1 MTPDRWHTPRLRRF
15 CFPGTAPGGAT
26 MTIQHKTFTAALVS
40 KGEAG
45 GRIMISTAGAD
56 RDRDRVMP
64 HGAVIDNYLKNP
76 VVMWG
81 HSYYSP
87 ADVIGRTVSLEA
99 TDAGIVA
106 DFELRP
112 AANDQDPQNIVR
124 LLWDGGWIRTASIG
138 FRPIEH
144 QPNEFG
150 GHDIT
155 AWELLEWSLVPI
167 PANADALR
175 LAAKALGATEPGGE
189 GYAPEVDAAK
199 DAAPEAPQEEQ
210 PAADVAPPADDGST
224 GAEED
229 PDAVAIEQAQ
239 ELRLAA
245 ILADF
250 VSAIRPYLAEV
261 G

>member
-1 MTPDRWHTPRLRRF
+1 
-15 CFPGTAPGGAT
+15 
-26 MTIQHKTFTAALVS
+26 MTIQHKTFTAEVVS
-40 KGEAG
+40 KQDGG
-45 GRIMISTAGAD
+45 GRIVISTASMD

-64 HGAVIDNYLKNP
+64 RGCMTDNYVKNP

-81 HSYYSP
+81 HNYYSP
-87 ADVIGRTVSLEA
+87 TDVIGRTLSLEA
-99 TDAGIVA
+99 TDAGLVA

-124 LLWDGGWIRTASIG
+124 LLWDGGWVRTASIG
-138 FRPIEH
+138 FRPIEV

-150 GHDIT
+150 GHDFT
-155 AWELLEWSLVPI
+155 AWELLEWSIVPI

-175 LAAKALGATEPGGE
+175 LAAKALEIGEPGGE
-189 GYAPEVDAAK
+189 GYAPEAGKDTAPDA
-199 DAAPEAPQEEQ
+199 
-210 PAADVAPPADDGST
+210 PAEPAPADDAARADGADSGSD
-224 GAEED
+224 GDGVD
-229 PDAVAIEQAQ
+229 PDAAAIEQAQ

-250 VSAIRPYLAEV
+250 VSAIRPYLDVV

>member
-1 MTPDRWHTPRLRRF
+1 
-15 CFPGTAPGGAT
+15 
-26 MTIQHKTFTAALVS
+26 MTIQHKTFTAELVS
-40 KGEAG
+40 KSDAG
-45 GRIMISTAGAD
+45 GRIVISTAGCD

-64 HGAVIDNYLKNP
+64 RGAVLDNYLKNP

-81 HSYYSP
+81 HSYYQPS
-87 ADVIGRTVSLEA
+87 DVIGKTTNLEI
-99 TDAGIVA
+99 TDSGIVA

-124 LLWDGGWIRTASIG
+124 LLWDGGWVRTASIG
-138 FRPIEH
+138 FRPIEM

-150 GHDIT
+150 GNDIT

-175 LAAKALGATEPGGE
+175 LAAKAL
-189 GYAPEVDAAK
+189 
-199 DAAPEAPQEEQ
+199 DAAPVEKDADP
-210 PAADVAPPADDGST
+210 PAADPPAAEGKADDTPAVPDTGNDSQGDAPHST
-224 GAEED
+224 
-229 PDAVAIEQAQ
+229 PDADAIEAAQ

-250 VSAIRPYLAEV
+250 VSAVRPYLSE
-261 G
+261 

>member
-1 MTPDRWHTPRLRRF
+1 M
-15 CFPGTAPGGAT
+15 
-26 MTIQHKTFTAALVS
+26 IQHKTFTAEIQQ
-40 KGEAG
+40 KGDAG
-45 GRIMISTAGAD
+45 GRIIISTAGCD

-64 HGAVIDNYLKNP
+64 RGAVLDNYLKNP

-87 ADVIGRTVSLEA
+87 ADVIGRTVNLEA
-99 TDAGIVA
+99 NDSGVIA

-124 LLWDGGWIRTASIG
+124 LLWDGGWVRTASIG
-138 FRPIEH
+138 FRPIEM

-150 GHDIT
+150 GNDIT

-167 PANADALR
+167 PANQDALR
-175 LAAKALGATEPGGE
+175 LAAKALGLAGEPAT
-189 GYAPEVDAAK
+189 K
-199 DAAPEAPQEEQ
+199 DATPDGDAPAAVVETPEATDGKQEGS
-210 PAADVAPPADDGST
+210 DGS
-224 GAEED
+224 G
-229 PDAVAIEQAQ
+229 DAPHSDATADAIQAAQ

-250 VSAIRPYLAEV
+250 VQAISPYLSGAEQ
-261 G
+261 

>member
-1 MTPDRWHTPRLRRF
+1 
-15 CFPGTAPGGAT
+15 
-26 MTIQHKTFTAALVS
+26 MTIQHKTFTAEVVS
-40 KGEAG
+40 KQDGG
-45 GRIMISTAGAD
+45 GRIVISTAGTD

-64 HGAVIDNYLKNP
+64 RGCLTDNYIKNP

-81 HSYYSP
+81 HSYHSP
-87 ADVIGRTVSLEA
+87 SDVIGRTLTLEA
-99 TDAGIVA
+99 TDAGLVA
-106 DFELRP
+106 EFELRP

-124 LLWDGGWIRTASIG
+124 LLWDGGWVRTASIG
-138 FRPIEH
+138 FRPIEV

-150 GHDIT
+150 GHDFT

-175 LAAKALGATEPGGE
+175 LAAKALEMGEPGGE
-189 GYAPEVDAAK
+189 GFAPEASK
-199 DAAPEAPQEEQ
+199 DAAP
-210 PAADVAPPADDGST
+210 DVPADSAPGAAPADGADS
-224 GAEED
+224 GSDGDGVD
-229 PDAVAIEQAQ
+229 PDAAAIEQAQ

-250 VSAIRPYLAEV
+250 VSAIRSYLDVA